1 MFRNKKG
8 SLLAVAVSLS
18 LYMIAT
24 SNVAEA
30 SYSIYIGKNLTVN
43 GTVLIGGSGDEV
55 SSHWLR

>member
-8 SLLAVAVSLS
+8 SLLAIAVSLS

-43 GTVLIGGSGDEV
+43 GTVLIG
-55 SSHWLR
+55 